1 MRVVHFVES
10 FSPLTETFVYDLVLA
25 GSRRGLDSWVLTL
38 RRANPVTRPFN
49 KVREISLPPRWSPER
64 LWSRLRV
71 RAGRVCPHEQYSNIL
86 QRRIRRFL
94 SSQKTDVVHAH
105 FGPIGYLILP
115 VAQALGIP
123 LVVSFYGY
131 DVTRQASSDL
141 WRSRYEKMLRSADAL
156 VALSNVMRE
165 QLLELGA
172 SASKIRVVHLGK
184 RVSEYVYQQPH
195 SPVLNWVSVG
205 RLVEKK
211 GHLDCIKAFAIAM
224 RDTDATLTIV
234 GDGEDRQALTD
245 EVAAQMLS
253 QRVHLAGSL
262 PHPETLQTMRE
273 ADAFV
278 LCSKKATDGDTEGT
292 PVVLL
297 EAQALGLPCVATRHS
312 AIPEVIAPEN
322 HRFLAEEGNVRD
334 IAARMALLSQ
344 ASQEELVRFTEYG
357 RRKVEREYD
366 VDIEAGRL
374 LEVYAC
380 AISAQNGC

>member
-10 FSPLTETFVYDLVLA
+10 FSPLTETYVYDLVVA
-25 GSRRGLDSWVLTL
+25 GSRHGLDSWVLTL
-38 RRANPVTRPFN
+38 RRANAVTRPFN
-49 KVREISLPPRWSPER
+49 NVREISLPPRWSPER
-64 LWSRLRV
+64 LWSRLSV
-71 RAGRVCPHEQYSNIL
+71 QAGRVDPHEQYSSIL

-94 SSQKTDVVHAH
+94 SSQRADVVHAH
-105 FGPIGYLILP
+105 FGPAGYLILP

-131 DVTRQASSDL
+131 DVTRQASSEL
-141 WRSRYEKMLRSADAL
+141 WRSRYEKMFRFADAL

-172 SASKIRVVHLGK
+172 SASKVRIVHVGK
-184 RVSEYVYQQPH
+184 RASEYVYHQPR

-211 GHLDCIKAFAIAM
+211 GHLDCIRAFAIAM
-224 RDTDATLTIV
+224 RDRDATLTIV
-234 GDGEDRQALTD
+234 GDGEERKTLTD
-245 EVAAQMLS
+245 EVAAQKLG
-253 QRVHLAGSL
+253 QRVRFAGSL
-262 PHPETLQTMRE
+262 PHPEMLQAMRE

-278 LCSKKATDGDTEGT
+278 LCSKTATDGDTEGT

-312 AIPEVIAPEN
+312 GIPEVIAAEN
-322 HRFLAEEGNVRD
+322 HRFLAEEGNVHD

-344 ASQEELVRFTEYG
+344 ATQGELANITRYG
-357 RRKVEREYD
+357 RRKVELEYD

-374 LEVYAC
+374 LELYAC